1 MNLSL
6 RLSMRMAFAMGI
18 FLPVLETIRR
28 INQILQPQYFIH
40 WFDDYILGA
49 ILIWAAWKVHKGKRN
64 SGYFLIAA
72 WGIAVG
78 VLSMSFL
85 YQLDLYIN
93 PGEEP
98 GVFSKHLV
106 AVVKGLLLTYIF
118 IGLSKSVRGQEE
130 SERVGE

>member
-1 MNLSL
+1 MNSSL

-18 FLPVLETIRR
+18 FLPILETARR
-28 INQILQPQYFIH
+28 INQILIPQYFIH

-49 ILIWAAWKVHKGKRN
+49 ILIWAAWTVYKGKQN

-85 YQLDLYIN
+85 YQIDLYIN

-118 IGLSKSVRGQEE
+118 IGLSKSVRGQRDLEVE
-130 SERVGE
+130 

>member
-1 MNLSL
+1 MNPSL

-18 FLPVLETIRR
+18 FLPILETVRR
-28 INQILQPQYFIH
+28 INQILIPQYFIH

-49 ILIWAAWKVHKGKRN
+49 ILLWSAWTVYKGKRN
-64 SGYFLIAA
+64 SGYFLIVA

-85 YQLDLYIN
+85 YQIDLYIN

-98 GVFSKHLV
+98 GIFSKHIV
-106 AVVKGLLLTYIF
+106 AVVKGLILAYIF
-118 IGLSKSVRGQEE
+118 IGLSKSIRSQRDLEVE
-130 SERVGE
+130 

>member
-1 MNLSL
+1 MNSAL

-28 INQILQPQYFIH
+28 INQILLPQYFIH

-49 ILIWAAWKVHKGKRN
+49 ILIWTAWSVYKGKQN
-64 SGYFLIAA
+64 SSHYLIAA

-78 VLSMSFL
+78 VLFMSFL
-85 YQLDLYIN
+85 YQIDLYIN

-106 AVVKGLLLTYIF
+106 AVVKGLLLAYILV
-118 IGLSKSVRGQEE
+118 GLSNSIKGQRVEE
-130 SERVGE
+130 